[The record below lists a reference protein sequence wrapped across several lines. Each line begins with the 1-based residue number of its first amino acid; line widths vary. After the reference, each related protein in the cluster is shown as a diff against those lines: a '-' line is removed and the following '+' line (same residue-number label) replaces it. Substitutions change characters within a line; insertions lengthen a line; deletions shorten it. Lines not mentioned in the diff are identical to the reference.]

1 MMKSIPVW
9 KQELSDGVHAARLAS
24 LYCCAPAE
32 TASEAARY
40 AAVLDGLEKTF
51 GSHAEAGLY
60 SAPGRTEIGG
70 NHTDHQHGR
79 VLAGS
84 VNIDMIAA
92 AAPNDKNQLRVQSEG
107 YDLCV
112 IDLNDLEARKEEE
125 NTTAALLRG
134 ECAAFTQRGA
144 KLAGLDVYISSNVPK
159 GSGVS
164 SSAAFEV
171 LIGVI
176 LNDCFMAEKV
186 SPIVI
191 AQIGQWAENVYF
203 GKPCGLMDQMASS
216 VGNIITIDFASPAKP
231 VVEPVAV
238 DFSKAGLALCILDS
252 GADHADLTD
261 EYAAIPAEC
270 RAVAA
275 VCGGEVLRDVPFE
288 TFLAKLPECRRQCGD
303 RAVLRAFHIYADNDR
318 VAKQVAA
325 LRDDDFDTFLR
336 LVNESGR
343 SSWEYLQNVI
353 PAGYKEH
360 QEVGVTIAA
369 AKHLLGGKGA
379 VRVHGGGFAGTVQ
392 AFVPVE
398 MLAEFKAGM
407 EAILGEGRCHVLSI
421 RPEGGAVL

>member
-40 AAVLDGLEKTF
+40 TAVLDGLEKTF
-51 GSHAEAGLY
+51 GSHSEAGLY

-144 KLAGLDVYISSNVPK
+144 KLAGLDIYVSSNVPK

-176 LNDCFMAEKV
+176 LNDCFMTEKV
-186 SPIVI
+186 SPIAI

-303 RAVLRAFHIYADNDR
+303 RAVLRAFHVYADNDR

-325 LRDDDFDTFLR
+325 LHDGDFGTFLS
-336 LVNESGR
+336 LVNESGC

-369 AKHLLGGKGA
+369 AKHLLGDKGA

-398 MLAEFKAGM
+398 MLDEFKAGM